1 MPSFPQGRHS
11 GTVVPLDRANVDTD
25 AIFPKQYGRSTARS
39 GYGPVLFDSWRYLDP
54 GDLGSDHSK
63 RRVNPDFALNRP
75 QWQGASVLLA
85 RENFGC
91 GSSREH
97 AVWAL
102 RDYGFKAVIAP
113 SFGDIFRQNC
123 PLNGVA
129 AIALRA
135 AHVDALF
142 TLSQRE
148 VARISIDVQHGSVVC
163 GGNSFGFSL
172 TPREQV
178 LLMQDI
184 DWIGATLA
192 QRDLIAAFELAHV
205 ARHPW
210 LTKVLP
216 PDPGSDRASARSA
229 KGR

>member
-11 GTVVPLDRANVDTD
+11 GIVVPLDRANVDTD
-25 AIFPKQYGRSTARS
+25 AIFPKQYGRSTAS
-39 GYGPVLFDSWRYLDP
+39 DGYGPVLFDSWRYLDP
-54 GDLGSDHSK
+54 GDLGSDHTQ
-63 RRVNPDFALNRP
+63 RRINPEFVLNRP
-75 QWQGASVLLA
+75 PLQGATILLA

-135 AHVDALF
+135 SEVDALF

-148 VARISIDVQHGSVVC
+148 PARVSIDLQHGFVL
-163 GGNSFGFSL
+163 GGDKSFHFSL
-172 TPREQV
+172 TPREQ
-178 LLMQDI
+178 LLLTQDI
-184 DWIGATLA
+184 DWIGATLG
-192 QRDLIAAFELAHV
+192 QRERIAAFES
-205 ARHPW
+205 ARIARQPW

-216 PDPGSDRASARSA
+216 S
-229 KGR
+229 

>member
-1 MPSFPQGRHS
+1 MPSFPGGKHS

-25 AIFPKQYGRSTARS
+25 AIFPKQYGRSTART

-54 GDLGSDHSK
+54 GDLTSDHA
-63 RRVNPDFALNRP
+63 RRRLDPDFVLNRRELR
-75 QWQGASVLLA
+75 GASVLLA

-102 RDYGFKAVIAP
+102 RDYGFKAVVAP

-123 PLNGVA
+123 PLSGVA
-129 AIALRA
+129 AIALREADVETLFGMSRHAVLRVDIDLA
-135 AHVDALF
+135 A
-142 TLSQRE
+142 
-148 VARISIDVQHGSVVC
+148 ARVRC
-163 GGNSFGFSL
+163 GGSEWHFAMAA
-172 TPREQV
+172 RERA
-178 LLMQDI
+178 LLEQDI

-192 QRDLIAAFELAHV
+192 QRERIARFEAAHL

-210 LTKVLP
+210 LDRILP
-216 PDPGSDRASARSA
+216 RERP
-229 KGR
+229 

>member
-11 GTVVPLDRANVDTD
+11 GSVVPLDRPNVDTD

-54 GDLGSDHSK
+54 GDLDSDHAK
-63 RRVNPDFALNRP
+63 RRLNPGFVLNRP
-75 QWQGASVLLA
+75 DLKGATVLLA

-102 RDYGFKAVIAP
+102 RDHGFKAVIAP

-129 AIALRA
+129 AIVLRA
-135 AHVDALF
+135 AEVEALF
-142 TLSQRE
+142 RFSQRAVVR
-148 VARISIDVQHGSVVC
+148 VAIDVEQGFVACGSER
-163 GGNSFGFSL
+163 FGFSL
-172 TPREQV
+172 APRER
-178 LLMQDI
+178 LLLTHDI

-192 QRDLIAAFELAHV
+192 QRERIAAFEAMHV
-205 ARHPW
+205 ARRPW

-216 PDPGSDRASARSA
+216 G
-229 KGR
+229 